1 MDEADPPAVAKSHP
15 PRRPLLG
22 HLAFYASLFLSRLA
36 DQVLLFLV
44 PLVVFQTTHSA
55 AWSGVA
61 FFVETLPRFLCFPV
75 CGALCDRFSPLFLL
89 RTSQRLRG
97 AVCLVGMAGYAAFG
111 GLAGLVVLSALCGI
125 FTTQGTMARE
135 VMLPQIFREQ
145 RFEKVAAQSQIAD
158 QLGTVLGPLVA
169 ALLLGRWHWAWVVAA
184 CALVFVAA
192 DACLAVW
199 RRIST
204 VVLAAPQHLLGSH
217 WFQPYRTGLQHV
229 RRLPGLKQLIVIT
242 SGVNLVLGATLA
254 TSAAMLTGWHQRSND
269 DYALLQTAGAVV
281 TVLILVVLARVR
293 MPLFVIGVLAC
304 GGVFVGG
311 LVTAVSPGPWGY
323 ALGFML
329 VVGFDKMVNVFIRT
343 HRARMIPVAD
353 LGKTTGIIA
362 MLNNLSQPLAG
373 LVVGAYATGSD
384 SRGVILALTLGM
396 GLMVVA
402 AALSWRK
409 LLASAPGRSP
419 GGKP

>member
-1 MDEADPPAVAKSHP
+1 MTVGDGQSKLAESRLSHHSVW
-15 PRRPLLG
+15 G
-22 HLAFYASLFLSRLA
+22 HLAFYASLFLSRLG

-55 AWSGVA
+55 AWSGLA
-61 FFVETLPRFLCFPV
+61 FFVETLPRFLSFPV
-75 CGALCDRFSPLFLL
+75 CGVLCDRMSPLFLL
-89 RTSQRLRG
+89 RTSQRLRA
-97 AVCLVGMAGYAAFG
+97 AVCLFGMAGFAAFG
-111 GLAGLVVLSALCGI
+111 GLAWLVVLSALCGI

-135 VMLPQIFREQ
+135 VMLPQIFRAQ

-158 QLGTVLGPLVA
+158 QLGTVLGPLAA
-169 ALLLGRWHWAWVVAA
+169 ALLLNHWHWAWVVAA

-217 WFQPYRTGLQHV
+217 WLQPYRTGLGHV

-242 SGVNLVLGATLA
+242 AGVNLVLGATLA
-254 TSAAMLTGWHQRSND
+254 TSAAMLTGWHQRTSA

-281 TVLILVVLARVR
+281 TVVILVVLARVR
-293 MPLFVIGVLAC
+293 MPLFLIGVLSC

-311 LVTAVSPGPWGY
+311 LATAVSPGPWGY
-323 ALGFML
+323 ALGSML
-329 VVGFDKMVNVFIRT
+329 VVGFDKMVNVYIRT
-343 HRARMIPVAD
+343 HRARVIPVAD

-373 LVVGAYATGSD
+373 LVVGAYATGAD
-384 SRGVILALTLGM
+384 SRGVILVLTLVM
-396 GLMVVA
+396 GFIVVA
-402 AALSWRK
+402 AGLSWRK
-409 LLASAPGRSP
+409 LVCASTERPGQ
-419 GGKP
+419 

>member
-1 MDEADPPAVAKSHP
+1 VIGGADLPSADIVKP
-15 PRRPLLG
+15 PRHPLFG

-97 AVCLVGMAGYAAFG
+97 AVCLVGMAGFAAFG
-111 GLAGLVVLSALCGI
+111 GLAWLVVLSALCGI

-135 VMLPQIFREQ
+135 VMLPQIFHEQ

-169 ALLLGRWHWAWVVAA
+169 ALLLNHWHWAWVVSA

-217 WFQPYRTGLQHV
+217 WLQPYRTGLRHV

-281 TVLILVVLARVR
+281 TVVILVVLARVR

-343 HRARMIPVAD
+343 HRARMIPAAD

-373 LVVGAYATGSD
+373 LLVGAYATGAD
-384 SRGVILALTLGM
+384 SRGVILVLTLGM
-396 GLMVVA
+396 GLMVVTA
-402 AALSWRK
+402 AWSWRRQ
-409 LLASAPGRSP
+409 LASAPGQ
-419 GGKP
+419 

>member
-1 MDEADPPAVAKSHP
+1 MDAVDRRQPAAAITPPPLH
-15 PRRPLLG
+15 PLLG

-75 CGALCDRFSPLFLL
+75 CGVLCDRMSPLFLL

-97 AVCLVGMAGYAAFG
+97 AVCLVGMAGFAAFG
-111 GLAGLVVLSALCGI
+111 GLAWLVVLSALCGI

-158 QLGTVLGPLVA
+158 QLGTVLGPLFAV
-169 ALLLGRWHWAWVVAA
+169 LLLNHWHWAWVVAA

-199 RRIST
+199 RRISN
-204 VVLAAPQHLLGSH
+204 VVLDAPQHLLGSH
-217 WFQPYRTGLQHV
+217 WLQPYRTGLQHV
-229 RRLPGLKQLIVIT
+229 CRLPGLKQLIVIT

-254 TSAAMLTGWHQRSND
+254 TSAAMLTGWHQRSSA

-281 TVLILVVLARVR
+281 TVVILVVLARVR

-304 GGVFVGG
+304 GGVFAGG

-343 HRARMIPVAD
+343 HRARMIPAVD

-373 LVVGAYATGSD
+373 LLVGAYATGAD

-402 AALSWRK
+402 AAWSWSRQR
-409 LLASAPGRSP
+409 ASAPGQ
-419 GGKP
+419 